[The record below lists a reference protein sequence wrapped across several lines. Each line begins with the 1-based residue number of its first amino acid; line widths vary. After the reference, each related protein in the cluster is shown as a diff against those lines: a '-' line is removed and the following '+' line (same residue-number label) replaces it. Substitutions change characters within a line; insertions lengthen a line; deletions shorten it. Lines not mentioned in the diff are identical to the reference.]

1 MKISEILVKEAYID
15 ELNKT
20 IMNLIAIAKSDNLD
34 EISTRKLRKM
44 LSKEG
49 YLLSTRELLTV
60 LDDLNIVSNAD
71 NDSIKLNG
79 EPDVDLPDLD
89 QLPDVS
95 DQEPVNPMDQ
105 DVLDADD
112 TSDEIVSDLA
122 TKQALRSIR

>member
-34 EISTRKLRKM
+34 EIPTRKLRKM

-60 LDDLNIVSNAD
+60 LDDLNIVRNAD